1 MRFNLYH
8 RRLSGKYYDMGVK
21 YGKTLRRVGYKP
33 PKLTDKRMQFAR
45 ESEKE
50 VKRVFPEILEEIQG
64 FADGCVVPYKD
75 LCPFI
80 INIGIKQPTGCSCF
94 ASVLTTSS
102 RPIMGRNYDWYY
114 EIQKYTESYLTMP
127 KGAYWSLGNSDIF
140 VGREDG
146 LNECGLAV
154 AMALVSPKEFKPG
167 INFALIVR
175 ALLDKCTNVSEALNF
190 LENISYLRSDNYLLV
205 DKEGDMA
212 VVEVSPRKIRVRR
225 PEEGVIVATNHFVHC
240 EMKEEEDVSNRSP
253 TSLQRYQRIES
264 LLKKAKG
271 RLDLNLARCIL
282 SDHEGL
288 VCSHREEIK
297 LGTIWSFIC
306 SPSENTVL
314 MATGHPCKKRYKEDE
329 RLKRALDKR
338 LTI

>member
-1 MRFNLYH
+1 MRCILYH
-8 RRLSGKYYDMGVK
+8 RRLSGKYYDMGLE
-21 YGKTLRRVGYKP
+21 YGRTLRRVGYKP
-33 PKLTDKRMQFAR
+33 PKLTDERVQFAR
-45 ESEKE
+45 ECEEE
-50 VKRVFPEILEEIQG
+50 VKQVFPEILEEIQG
-64 FADGCVVPYKD
+64 FADGCGVPYED

-80 INIGIKQPTGCSCF
+80 VSVGIKQSAGCSCF

-127 KGAYWSLGNSDIF
+127 EGAYWSLGNSDIF

-154 AMALVSPKEFKPG
+154 AMALVPPKEFKPG
-167 INFALIVR
+167 INFALVVR
-175 ALLDKCTNVSEALNF
+175 AILDKCANVSEAVNF
-190 LENISYLRSDNYLLV
+190 LQNVSYVRSDNYLLV

-212 VVEVSPRKIRVRR
+212 VVEASPRKIRVRR
-225 PEEGVIVATNHFVHC
+225 PEEGAIVATNHFVHY
-240 EMKEEEDVSNRSP
+240 EMKEEEDVNNRPP
-253 TSLQRYQRIES
+253 TSLQRYQRIKS
-264 LLKKAKG
+264 LLKEAKG
-271 RLDLNLARCIL
+271 KLDFNLARCIL

-288 VCSHREEIK
+288 VCSHRDEIK

-306 SPSENTVL
+306 SPTENTVL

-329 RLKRALDKR
+329 RLKRAISKR
-338 LTI
+338 LII